1 MKISVV
7 GTGHVGLVTAA
18 CMAHIGHEVLG
29 IDEDGD
35 KIARI
40 RAGVVPFLE
49 PGLPEMVNEGL
60 ASGRLR
66 MSTEVADAARET
78 GTVFVCVGTP
88 TLESGEPDL
97 RQVKRVARTLAAA
110 LVDYVVVVEKSTV
123 PAGTGAAILATL
135 REVASPSATVDVA
148 SNPEFLQEG
157 HAIRDTLEPTRI
169 VVGADSDRAVETLRR
184 IYRPILDRSG
194 CPFIVTDIPT
204 AELVKHSNNA
214 FLATKISFI
223 NLVADICERANADVE
238 TVAMAMG
245 LDPRIG
251 SSFLHAGLG
260 YGGECLPKDVQAY
273 RYAAEQ
279 LGADFSLL
287 AEVDR
292 INRERQDRFVEKIEA
307 SLGGLHGKHI
317 AIWGLAFK
325 AGTDDLRHAPAIN
338 VAQRLCAA
346 GASVTAY
353 DPVAVEEAQSQLPE
367 VGFASGPYGAAQG
380 ADALAICTDWPEFA
394 EADLGR
400 LRAAM
405 ARPIVID
412 GRNMLDPKAMEDA
425 GFLYMST
432 GRPTVRGSSPA

>member
-1 MKISVV
+1 MRISVV

-18 CMAHIGHEVLG
+18 CMANIGHEVLG
-29 IDEDGD
+29 IDEDGE

-40 RAGVVPFLE
+40 RAGVVPFRE
-49 PGLPEMVNEGL
+49 PGLSEMVADGL

-66 MSTEVADAARET
+66 VSTEVADAARET
-78 GTVFVCVGTP
+78 DTVFVCVGTP
-88 TLESGEPDL
+88 TLASGEPDL
-97 RQVKRVARTLAAA
+97 GQVQRVARALAGA
-110 LVDYVVVVEKSTV
+110 LDQYVLVVEKSTV
-123 PAGTGAAILATL
+123 PVGTGAAILQIL
-135 REVASPSATVDVA
+135 REAAPPGADFDVA

-157 HAIRDTLEPTRI
+157 RAIRDTLEPSRI
-169 VVGADSDRAVETLRR
+169 VIGASSDRAVQTLRR
-184 IYRPILDRSG
+184 IYRPILDRTG
-194 CPFIVTDIPT
+194 CPFIVTDIAT
-204 AELVKHSNNA
+204 AELVKHSSNA
-214 FLATKISFI
+214 FLATKISFT
-223 NLVADICERANADVE
+223 NLVAEVCERTNADVE
-238 TVAMAMG
+238 TVALAMG

-251 SSFLHAGLG
+251 GSFLRAGLG

-273 RYAAEQ
+273 RYTAEQ
-279 LGADFSLL
+279 LGVDFSLL

-307 SLGGLHGKHI
+307 SLGGLRSKHI
-317 AIWGLAFK
+317 AMWGLAFK
-325 AGTDDLRHAPAIN
+325 AGTDDLRHAPA
-338 VAQRLCAA
+338 VAVAKRLCAA

-367 VGFASGPYGAAQG
+367 VGFASDPYEAAQG

-400 LRAAM
+400 LREVM
-405 ARPIVID
+405 AQPIVVD

-432 GRPTVRGSSPA
+432 GRPTVRGSSLA